1 LIPPDP
7 SIITWLE
14 EWTPEEKLKKEFK
27 EFKEEEPGARRRWV
41 ERAPFMRVIS
51 RSVISTELPRQNCLL
66 SN

>member
-27 EFKEEEPGARRRWV
+27 ELQEFKEEEPESRIQEALG
-41 ERAPFMRVIS
+41 RACAVYA
-51 RSVISTELPRQNCLL
+51 
-66 SN
+66 SNQ